1 MVSGCVQSGAFA
13 WLERGAGASNSPWAG
28 AGWEWSPPD
37 RMQAGSPREPV
48 VPAGLLFLPLGL
60 AILFFPGT
68 CNIRRNENYTASGL
82 AIFSPGW
89 VPKICRTEGPKR

>member
-1 MVSGCVQSGAFA
+1 MVSGCVQPGTFA

-28 AGWEWSPPD
+28 AGWEWSPPE
-37 RMQAGSPREPV
+37 RMQAGSQREPV

>member
-1 MVSGCVQSGAFA
+1 MQPGAFA

-28 AGWEWSPPD
+28 WEWSPPD
-37 RMQAGSPREPV
+37 LTQAGSQRERV